1 MTDKRRSKIKKSA
14 MFAANRRIYSLI
26 YAERLFKIYLIVQ
39 SQELERVTKTVF
51 YALALYD
58 IIYSIITRQNQIDNP
73 LYFK

>member
-1 MTDKRRSKIKKSA
+1 MSLFTGEFARMEDISA
-14 MFAANRRIYSLI
+14 
-26 YAERLFKIYLIVQ
+26 Q
-39 SQELERVTKTVF
+39 SEQELERVTKTVF